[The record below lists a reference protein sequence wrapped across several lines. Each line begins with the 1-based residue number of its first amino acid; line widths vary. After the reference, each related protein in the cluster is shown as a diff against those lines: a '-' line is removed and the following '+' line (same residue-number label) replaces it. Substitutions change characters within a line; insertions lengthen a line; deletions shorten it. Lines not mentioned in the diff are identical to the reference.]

1 MDNIENI
8 CQTQKKTDRHGANN
22 PMFGRH
28 HSSIT
33 RQKQSDAA
41 KKRYQQYKQWKDNQT
56 HISMDELL
64 GSQPMRECISSII
77 REEIEKLL

>member
-1 MDNIENI
+1 MDNMENI
-8 CQTQKKTDRHGANN
+8 CQTQKKIDRHGANN

-41 KKRYQQYKQWKDNQT
+41 KKRYQQYKQWKDNQA
-56 HISMDELL
+56 HITMDELL
-64 GSQPMRECISSII
+64 SNQPMREHINSII
-77 REEIEKLL
+77 REEIAKLL